1 MPIVKR
7 PLQPTPAI
15 SRPATVPTVAGR
27 YTDAIEFLGVG
38 TDEDEKLRFLKVAVG
53 DESALLSVRQLVVHP
68 KSELAR
74 LEGLGVPLILPAAQT
89 EFIRRAHAEALK
101 PPTLRV
107 ATKVGLHGDVFV
119 FPDRVV
125 PPETTDVELYFDER
139 HDDVYRKFHRAGSFK
154 GWKELL
160 DLCEGNSRLICGFA
174 LGFTGPPCAA
184 FGVEPPGLQF
194 VGEGGLGKTAA
205 ARIVTSMWGWDLT
218 PGARLGFGSSWN
230 AKPNAL
236 EVIAAG
242 CNNTVLFLDE
252 MSQVRSDA
260 IDAVMRLT
268 QGQGKARYTEL
279 HRLLWC
285 TPLLSTANASILAIM
300 RKLGDASDSAA
311 YVDRLMDVPPPEDC
325 DCFFEDLHGARDV
338 AEYCARMDALAEQHH
353 GRVGY
358 TFASEFVRA
367 LRTNRDGWKAFF
379 SECRDEYVRAAAGI
393 TATGRDPTRVHGLNA
408 TIYASARLA
417 IYFEIFPV
425 EARDLLE
432 AVLTCERDHVAFVAR
447 EQGAAAAMQ
456 RPLFDR
462 LRDYFAANKGS
473 FAVVRDPEASLPED
487 HDHERCPGYVAA
499 HRGRREY
506 WLTQSRFEEIAGG
519 RREANDLK
527 AELDQRGLIAT
538 EGRGEKLNF
547 VVKRQIPGLGRRYVV
562 ALTPAK
568 RA

>member
-7 PLQPTPAI
+7 PPRPKPAI
-15 SRPATVPTVAGR
+15 SRPATVPTDANR

-53 DESALLSVRQLVVHP
+53 DNSALLSVRQLVVHP

-74 LEGLGVPLILPAAQT
+74 LEVLGFPLILPAAQT
-89 EFIRRAHAEALK
+89 EFIRRAHAEAVK

-107 ATKVGLHGDVFV
+107 ATKVGLHDDVFV

-139 HDDVYRKFHRAGSFK
+139 HDDVHRKFHRAGSFE
-154 GWKELL
+154 GWQEVL
-160 DLCEGNSRLICGFA
+160 DLCRGNSRLVCGFA

-184 FGVEPPGLQF
+184 FGVEPPGMQF

-205 ARIVTSMWGWDLT
+205 ARIVTSMWGWDLR

-252 MSQVRSDA
+252 MSQVRADA

-279 HRLLWC
+279 HPLLWC
-285 TPLLSTANASILAIM
+285 TPLLSTSNVSILAIM
-300 RKLGDASDSAA
+300 RRLGDASNSAA
-311 YVDRLMDVPPPEDC
+311 YVDRLMDVPPPDGC
-325 DCFFEDLHGARDV
+325 DCYFEDLHDARDV
-338 AEYCARMDALAEQHH
+338 AEYCAWMDALAEEHH

-358 TFASEFVRA
+358 LFAFKFARA
-367 LRTNRDGWKAFF
+367 LRADRDGWKVFF
-379 SECRDEYVRAAAGI
+379 SARRDAYVRAAAGI
-393 TATGRDPTRVHGLNA
+393 TATGRDLTRVHGRFA
-408 TIYASARLA
+408 TIYAAGLLA
-417 IYFEIFPV
+417 IHFKIFPV
-425 EARDLLE
+425 AAEDLLE

-447 EQGAAAAMQ
+447 EQGAAPAMQ

-462 LRDYFAANKGS
+462 LRDYITANKGS
-473 FAVVRDPEASLPED
+473 FAVVRDPEASLPAD
-487 HDHERCPGYVAA
+487 HDHERCPGYV

-506 WLTQSRFEEIAGG
+506 WLTQNRFEEIAGG
-519 RREANDLK
+519 KREANRLK
-527 AELDQRGLIAT
+527 ADLMRRGLIAT
-538 EGRGEKLNF
+538 EGRGDKLNF
-547 VVKRQIPGLGRRYVV
+547 VVKRPIPGLGRKYVV
-562 ALTPAK
+562 ALTPGAK